1 MNGTIITGKSA
12 DGSDAQVAEGVH
24 DYGQG
29 QWGTT
34 EPKLSEVGR
43 MYNAVMDH
51 IKVMDRT
58 LEEEFTLIEQKK
70 SQLSKRL
77 RDFVVVV
84 VAMNRAEKEDSIAD
98 GKVNQQV

>member
-1 MNGTIITGKSA
+1 
-12 DGSDAQVAEGVH
+12 
-24 DYGQG
+24 
-29 QWGTT
+29 
-34 EPKLSEVGR
+34 
-43 MYNAVMDH
+43 MDH